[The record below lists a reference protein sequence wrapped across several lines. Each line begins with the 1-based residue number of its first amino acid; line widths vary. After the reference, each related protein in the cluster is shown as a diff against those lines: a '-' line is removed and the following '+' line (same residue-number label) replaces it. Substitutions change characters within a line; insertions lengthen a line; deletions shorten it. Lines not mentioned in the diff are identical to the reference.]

1 MVSPRVLFPPWVLGF
16 LSGFLWCGV
25 DLGMAREKGEAFVR
39 WLSANSCNHARV
51 VPTHLGADRGWCAFA
66 DSTCVRWW
74 HGRK

>member
-1 MVSPRVLFPPWVLGF
+1 MVSPRVLFPPWVSCGF
-16 LSGFLWCGV
+16 FV